1 MNRWV
6 WFLIC
11 ALVGVLLLICG
22 LMVPV
27 HLRAVDASVLAQAG
41 RNTPGLVEI
50 GLGLVQQKQLGAAD
64 LVLEA
69 ADRQNI
75 ENRDRLVAAIDQL
88 AKQNRS
94 YRIWGSGEQ
103 HLEIL
108 FGQRDTSN
116 TTPEPF
122 TDFIIRIQNRSR
134 VLELLKAS
142 QRPGVQDLLRTR
154 SLTNTTVFPASSSSA
169 GQAFDAAV
177 CIGGLLLEESKL
189 SPGLNDSIV
198 RLAHAAVAGG
208 DPAPLEQLL
217 IDLMSLGQRLNWGQ
231 LSVLTGLV
239 NDSET
244 LRLLGNLIRRNEHS
258 LPTLFSAVVLSGK
271 PSQVASY
278 LLTFGQ
284 TGITDVGIAL
294 RYGAGGLNELLAEKQ
309 RLSTPLFKA
318 QIAVDSALRARGF
331 ALTLKWFCYLAAGF
345 FLALALHFARP
356 RVSQL
361 EQPLQ
366 VRGFH
371 YAREILFGLGFLL
384 AVLILTEP
392 HLAQEGQRVDFP
404 LRLRLPTVGKPV
416 PGANPSH
423 QNKPLFYMN
432 PTSLLTLVLF
442 FVLQGLLYIACL
454 VKLAEIR
461 RQNVLS
467 RIKLRLLENEEH
479 LFDAGLYLG
488 FCGTIISLILV
499 SLNIIAPSLM
509 AAYGS
514 TSFGIIFVSIFKIF
528 NLRPLKRKLLLEA
541 EGAGQ
546 TDRYAAAASARTM
559 PT

>member
-154 SLTNTTVFPASSSSA
+154 SLTNTTVFPPSSSSA

-244 LRLLGNLIRRNEHS
+244 
-258 LPTLFSAVVLSGK
+258 
-271 PSQVASY
+271 
-278 LLTFGQ
+278 
-284 TGITDVGIAL
+284 
-294 RYGAGGLNELLAEKQ
+294 
-309 RLSTPLFKA
+309 
-318 QIAVDSALRARGF
+318 
-331 ALTLKWFCYLAAGF
+331 
-345 FLALALHFARP
+345 
-356 RVSQL
+356 
-361 EQPLQ
+361 
-366 VRGFH
+366 
-371 YAREILFGLGFLL
+371 
-384 AVLILTEP
+384 
-392 HLAQEGQRVDFP
+392 
-404 LRLRLPTVGKPV
+404 
-416 PGANPSH
+416 
-423 QNKPLFYMN
+423 
-432 PTSLLTLVLF
+432 
-442 FVLQGLLYIACL
+442 
-454 VKLAEIR
+454 
-461 RQNVLS
+461 
-467 RIKLRLLENEEH
+467 
-479 LFDAGLYLG
+479 
-488 FCGTIISLILV
+488 
-499 SLNIIAPSLM
+499 
-509 AAYGS
+509 
-514 TSFGIIFVSIFKIF
+514 
-528 NLRPLKRKLLLEA
+528 
-541 EGAGQ
+541 
-546 TDRYAAAASARTM
+546 
-559 PT
+559 